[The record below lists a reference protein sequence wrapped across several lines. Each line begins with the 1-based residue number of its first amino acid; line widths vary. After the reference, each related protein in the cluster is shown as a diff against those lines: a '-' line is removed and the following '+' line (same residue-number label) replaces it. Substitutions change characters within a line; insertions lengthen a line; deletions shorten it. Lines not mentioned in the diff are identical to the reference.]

1 METKL
6 TLSMEK
12 KIIEEAKKYARK
24 RNTSLSG
31 LIKNYLLN
39 LTQAEN
45 KKIEKI
51 SPLVKD
57 LSGIISEE
65 TTKDFKQQYADHLKK
80 KYK

>member
-12 KIIEEAKKYARK
+12 KIIEEAKKYAKK

-39 LTQAEN
+39 LTQPD
-45 KKIEKI
+45 KKQHDQIT
-51 SPLVKD
+51 PLVKD
-57 LSGIISEE
+57 LSGILSEDIV
-65 TTKDFKQQYADHLKK
+65 KDFKHQYADHLKK

>member
-65 TTKDFKQQYADHLKK
+65 TTKDFNQQYADHLKK